1 MNPIKIAIKSSG
13 KYVPSGKITN
23 RDLEKIVETSDEWI
37 VSRTGIK
44 NRYRAVDET
53 VTDLAYKAAI
63 DAIESQHYDV
73 NKIDL
78 IIVAT
83 VTNTLRTPSVA
94 NEIQRRLKITHDV
107 MSFDV
112 TAACTGF
119 IYGLDIATSLFLTGK
134 FKSALVIG
142 AETLTR
148 VVDYTDRNTCVLF
161 GDGAGAVI
169 IEPTH
174 HDKPSY
180 YYSAA
185 IGDEKGSLTVEKK
198 IKMDG
203 KRVYQF
209 AVEAMQKG
217 IQKMLDES
225 GLTMSEIDAII
236 PHQANIRI
244 IQAVAKNMNID
255 IDKFVINIAD
265 YGNTSS
271 ASIPITINDYIKA
284 NDKPNQKLILVGF
297 GGGFTWGSAL
307 ITL

>member
-1 MNPIKIAIKSSG
+1 MKPINIVIKGSG
-13 KYVPSGKITN
+13 KYVPSGIITN
-23 RDLEKIVETSDEWI
+23 RDLEKIVDTSDEWI
-37 VSRTGIK
+37 VSRTGIEK
-44 NRYRAVDET
+44 RHVAENEN
-53 VTDLAYKAAI
+53 VTDLAYEAAL
-63 DAIESQHYDV
+63 DAIQSSHYDV

-83 VTNTLRTPSVA
+83 ITNTLRTPSVA
-94 NEIQRRLKITHDV
+94 NEIQRRLGLKHDV

-119 IYGLDIATSLFLTGK
+119 IYSMDVASSLFLTGR

-169 IEPTH
+169 IEPTND
-174 HDKPSY
+174 DKPSY

-185 IGDEKGSLTVEKK
+185 IGDDHAYLTVEEK

-209 AVEAMQKG
+209 AVDAMAKG
-217 IQKMLDES
+217 IQKMLDYS
-225 GLTMSEIDAII
+225 GLSIDDVGAII
-236 PHQANIRI
+236 PHQANLRI
-244 IQAVAKNMNID
+244 IQTVAKNMD
-255 IDKFVINIAD
+255 IDMNKFVMNIAE
-265 YGNTSS
+265 YGNTSA
-271 ASIPITINDYIKA
+271 ASIPITLNEYLTS
-284 NDKPNQKLILVGF
+284 NHQTGQTLIFVGF